1 MARKKTTWTAAS
13 LLANTTDDAGCMV
26 WSGRM
31 HTQNSA
37 PLVDH
42 DGERWMVRRLL
53 LTFLDKPPAPGAFV
67 CCTCE
72 TPGCIN
78 PDHLRVLSASKH
90 LAKAATSP
98 TRNETLRRH
107 RIAAT
112 KQARHARLTPEQVQW
127 VRTSPLSGAEVARQ
141 LGVHRS
147 LTNRIRRGAA
157 WAQPG
162 NPWAG
167 LGAR

>member
-1 MARKKTTWTAAS
+1 MARKTTIWTAAS
-13 LLANTTDDAGCMV
+13 LLANTTEDAGCLV

-31 HTQNSA
+31 HSQNSA
-37 PLVDH
+37 PLADH
-42 DGERWMVRRLL
+42 DGARWMVRRLL
-53 LTFLDKPPAPGAFV
+53 LTLLGKPPARGAV
-67 CCTCE
+67 VRCICE

-78 PDHLRVLSASKH
+78 PEHLRVLTRSRHMAE
-90 LAKAATSP
+90 AATAP
-98 TRNETLRRH
+98 TRNEVLRRA